1 MYGLSSRKKN
11 ISDGNVS
18 ETSSKNNAFSFE
30 LRFPIKNDPK
40 KLRFPI
46 KWSAKKLRFPF
57 PATINHPIK
66 QKI

>member
-1 MYGLSSRKKN
+1 MYGLSSKKKN
-11 ISDGNVS
+11 ISAGNVS

-46 KWSAKKLRFPF
+46 K
-57 PATINHPIK
+57 
-66 QKI
+66 